1 MVLCRV
7 LLALWW
13 IEGVEKLMTRLILTL
28 LVSFGLSACGAFN
41 GREDALFD
49 ARYQHPISVDPQVV
63 TFQLDVP
70 KDKVALTLAD
80 KAAIDAFARTYKSR
94 GHGALT
100 IAAPSGSPNEAAAVS
115 IVAETRAALADAGL
129 NGSEVGYAAYRA
141 SSANSSAPV
150 ILTYRRYVASASPCG
165 NWSKDYAFAP
175 NNGRTPNFG
184 CASQSNLAAIVADP
198 ADLMGPREWDPAYA
212 PRRDEVVEKYRTGE
226 VTEAAESGNASGS
239 VSEVAE

>member
-1 MVLCRV
+1 MALCRA

-63 TFQLDVP
+63 TFQMDVP
-70 KDKVALTLAD
+70 KGKVALTVSD

-129 NGSEVGYAAYRA
+129 SGSEVGYAAYRA
-141 SSANSSAPV
+141 SSANSSAPDKKHG
-150 ILTYRRYVASASPCG
+150 SAPKDRAEVCQSPPED
-165 NWSKDYAFAP
+165 S
-175 NNGRTPNFG
+175 T
-184 CASQSNLAAIVADP
+184 
-198 ADLMGPREWDPAYA
+198 
-212 PRRDEVVEKYRTGE
+212 
-226 VTEAAESGNASGS
+226 
-239 VSEVAE
+239 EVAPKPATTAPIGPMA